1 MTHVIRVNGKTLTEQ
16 GISVKDGMRL
26 ADTHCKVRFGQRV
39 EWDLDLQEAK
49 EENCNSGDV
58 TLADQVLNVE
68 VFSNE

>member
-1 MTHVIRVNGKTLTEQ
+1 MSHVIRVNGKTLTEQ

-26 ADTHCKVRFGQRV
+26 ADTHCKVRFGHRV
-39 EWDLDLQEAK
+39 EWDMDLEDAK
-49 EENCNSGDV
+49 ELNCNSGDV

>member
-1 MTHVIRVNGKTLTEQ
+1 
-16 GISVKDGMRL
+16 MRL

-39 EWDLDLQEAK
+39 DWDLDLQEAK

-58 TLADQVLNVE
+58 TLVDQVLNVE